1 MLAQIARQRITNSV
15 PSYTPYGNA
24 SVLLSSKAPVV
35 ILSGPAG
42 TGKSRAALEKLH
54 TLAIHNPGFRAAI
67 VRKTRKSLTN
77 TALVTFERFVL
88 NKSFITNPKIN
99 REGRSIYHYVNGSA
113 IECAGLDDPS
123 KILSAEYDI
132 IYVMQGE
139 EISQNDAETLTTR
152 LRSGVLDYEQLII
165 DCNPGSEHHW
175 LYKNKAKYEWLES
188 YHTDNPTLW
197 DRFKN
202 EWTERGKRYIDK
214 LKALTGVRYQRL
226 FLGLWVS
233 AEGAVYTE
241 FNSAIHVIDR
251 FEIPKEWLRLR
262 VIDFGF
268 TNPFV
273 CQWWAFDPIN
283 HDLIFYRE
291 IYKTQTLVEDHAV
304 VINTLSKGE
313 DYYATIADHD
323 AEDRATLLRRGID
336 TIPAYKSVTLGI
348 EAVQM
353 RLRNAKGRG
362 VSSNGIYFMADSLVS
377 VDEELADAHKPTCTL
392 DEIDGY
398 VWETAKDGKIIKEA
412 PVKLN
417 DHGMDAMRY
426 VVAFVDNVGAEI
438 QEQHYIVVDDDHVE
452 ISVY

>member
-1 MLAQIARQRITNSV
+1 MLAQIARQRQNQSKARYV
-15 PSYTPYGNA
+15 PVGNA
-24 SVLLSSKAPVV
+24 ATLLTSDASIVV
-35 ILSGPAG
+35 LSGPAG

-54 TLAIHNPGFRAAI
+54 NLAIRNPGFRAAI

-77 TALVTFERFVL
+77 TALVTFERFVMQ
-88 NKSFITNPKIN
+88 KAFIANPNVK
-99 REGRSIYHYVNGSA
+99 RESRSVYHFVNGSA

-165 DCNPGSEHHW
+165 DCNPGSAMHW
-175 LYKNKAKYEWLES
+175 LHINKTKYEWLES
-188 YHTDNPTLW
+188 YHVDNPTLW
-197 DRFKN
+197 DSIKQN
-202 EWTERGKRYIDK
+202 WTERGKRYIDK
-214 LKALTGVRYQRL
+214 LKALTGVRYKRL

-241 FNSAIHVIDR
+241 FNNEIHVIDR
-251 FEIPKEWLRLR
+251 FAIPKDWLRLR

-273 CQWWAFDPIN
+273 CQWWAFDPLN
-283 HDLIFYRE
+283 HDLILYRE
-291 IYKTQTLVEDHAV
+291 IYATQTLVEDHAQT
-304 VINTLSKGE
+304 INALSQGE
-313 DYYATIADHD
+313 VFYVSIADHD
-323 AEDRATLLRRGID
+323 AEDRATLLRYGID
-336 TIPAYKSVTLGI
+336 TQPAYKAVTLGI
-348 EAVQM
+348 EAVQV
-353 RLRNAKGRG
+353 RLRNAKGRD
-362 VSSNGIYFMADSLVS
+362 VSGNGIYFMRDSLVA
-377 VDEELADAHKPTCTL
+377 VDELLAEAHKPTCTL

-398 VWETAKDGKIIKEA
+398 VWELAKDGKPIKEA

-426 VVAFVDNVGAEI
+426 IVAFVDGVGSEL
-438 QEQHYIVVDDDHVE
+438 QEENYIVIDEDHVE
-452 ISVY
+452 ISRY